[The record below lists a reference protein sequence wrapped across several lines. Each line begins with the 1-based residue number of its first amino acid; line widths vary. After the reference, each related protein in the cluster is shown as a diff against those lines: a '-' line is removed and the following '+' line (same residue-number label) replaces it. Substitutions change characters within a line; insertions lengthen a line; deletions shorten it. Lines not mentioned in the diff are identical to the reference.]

1 MNLEGNN
8 IKEVLL
14 SEIESQIEKLAIKT
28 HFLNKNDICS
38 CNILLLFTISL
49 KSIYQKMD
57 NPSFLY
63 FLLSEFTIFRKYL
76 TILMNMAYKLME
88 ESYRKKDYMSAQNL
102 FFCYYPCINSIK
114 DKFVPNENLLKTIK
128 LFNNI
133 NTTNLIHKVKT
144 FEDKEQS
151 NHKIERQR
159 KTLKIKNFYEDN
171 KIKINS
177 KNLFMCYNFNRNGII
192 PEKKIID
199 NINNDKLNNSI
210 FNLNKTDE
218 NINPRIKFFKDNN
231 YIECDVAPQT
241 IILIK
246 LTEEYN
252 SYITDGDINKINPKV
267 MLDAVMNI
275 FLFIRNSSELNSLE
289 VVHIL
294 KLIFETYYEI
304 YIKQNKKK

>member
-1 MNLEGNN
+1 
-8 IKEVLL
+8 
-14 SEIESQIEKLAIKT
+14 
-28 HFLNKNDICS
+28 
-38 CNILLLFTISL
+38 
-49 KSIYQKMD
+49 
-57 NPSFLY
+57 
-63 FLLSEFTIFRKYL
+63 
-76 TILMNMAYKLME
+76 
-88 ESYRKKDYMSAQNL
+88 
-102 FFCYYPCINSIK
+102 
-114 DKFVPNENLLKTIK
+114 
-128 LFNNI
+128 
-133 NTTNLIHKVKT
+133 
-144 FEDKEQS
+144 
-151 NHKIERQR
+151 
-159 KTLKIKNFYEDN
+159 
-171 KIKINS
+171 
-177 KNLFMCYNFNRNGII
+177 MCYNFNRNGII

-294 KLIFETYYEI
+294 KLIFETFYEI